1 LPAGIGGIVVNAVAG
16 LVMHK
21 VSNKCEYSDFPI
33 SHERVA
39 NRRSVLMIVGT
50 ASLVVASALW
60 SATGPELSYWALSFP
75 ALLCSVIGVDFQFT
89 VTNMYVLSSMS
100 SDQQSVAGGMFNT
113 IARIAST
120 IALGIQTAVYDGAG
134 GAAEGADA
142 LKYRPYQA
150 TFWFSLA
157 ATFLGLVA
165 VPFLTIG
172 TQGAKKKTP

>member
-1 LPAGIGGIVVNAVAG
+1 
-16 LVMHK
+16 
-21 VSNKCEYSDFPI
+21 
-33 SHERVA
+33 
-39 NRRSVLMIVGT
+39 
-50 ASLVVASALW
+50 
-60 SATGPELSYWALSFP
+60 
-75 ALLCSVIGVDFQFT
+75 
-89 VTNMYVLSSMS
+89 VLSSMS